1 VPIPQYPL
9 YSATLALAEAHLLGY
24 ELVEEEGWR
33 LSVDVLEE
41 KLAAA
46 KANGIHTRGLVVINP
61 GNPTGNS
68 LPLENMKEVL
78 RFCGKH
84 GLILMADEVYQENVW
99 LESRPFHSFKKVLH
113 TMADAPKVQLVSFH
127 STSKGFL
134 GECGMRG
141 GYFELCNFDPEVV
154 QQLLKLVSIGLCSN
168 TLGQIAT
175 GLMVQPPAL
184 GEPSYARYSAEKEAI
199 LTSMRRRAL
208 KLVDGLNAMEGVTC
222 NAPEGAMYAFP
233 SITLPPKAIAA
244 AEAAGKV
251 PDTFYALALLEAT
264 GIVVVPGSGFGQKQG
279 TWHFRTTF
287 LPPEKDMEG
296 VITRMGEFHKG
307 FMAKYS

>member
-1 VPIPQYPL
+1 
-9 YSATLALAEAHLLGY
+9 
-24 ELVEEEGWR
+24 
-33 LSVDVLEE
+33 
-41 KLAAA
+41 
-46 KANGIHTRGLVVINP
+46 
-61 GNPTGNS
+61 
-68 LPLENMKEVL
+68 
-78 RFCGKH
+78 
-84 GLILMADEVYQENVW
+84 
-99 LESRPFHSFKKVLH
+99 
-113 TMADAPKVQLVSFH
+113 
-127 STSKGFL
+127 
-134 GECGMRG
+134 
-141 GYFELCNFDPEVV
+141 VV

-199 LTSMRRRAL
+199 LTSMRRRAH

-222 NAPEGAMYAFP
+222 NAAEGAMYAFP

>member
-1 VPIPQYPL
+1 MPHTRRTHATPRHATHTPRHPH
-9 YSATLALAEAHLLGY
+9 ATLG
-24 ELVEEEGWR
+24 
-33 LSVDVLEE
+33 S
-41 KLAAA
+41 
-46 KANGIHTRGLVVINP
+46 
-61 GNPTGNS
+61 
-68 LPLENMKEVL
+68 
-78 RFCGKH
+78 
-84 GLILMADEVYQENVW
+84 
-99 LESRPFHSFKKVLH
+99 
-113 TMADAPKVQLVSFH
+113 APNRAQ
-127 STSKGFL
+127 
-134 GECGMRG
+134 
-141 GYFELCNFDPEVV
+141 VV

-184 GEPSYARYSAEKEAI
+184 GEASYAQYSAEKEAI

-251 PDTFYALALLEAT
+251 PDTYYALALLEAT

>member
-1 VPIPQYPL
+1 MIASL
-9 YSATLALAEAHLLGY
+9 IRY

-33 LSVDVLEE
+33 LSVEVLEE

-141 GYFELCNFDPEVV
+141 GYFELCNFDPEV
-154 QQLLKLVSIGLCSN
+154 LPPN
-168 TLGQIAT
+168 TALR
-175 GLMVQPPAL
+175 PPAPHAL
-184 GEPSYARYSAEKEAI
+184 FAQHSAYCPIGALRPSSPPHARSP
-199 LTSMRRRAL
+199 THTPPRRPHATHTPPTRHPGLRPKPRA
-208 KLVDGLNAMEGVTC
+208 GG
-222 NAPEGAMYAFP
+222 P
-233 SITLPPKAIAA
+233 AA
-244 AEAAGKV
+244 AQTRLNRAVLQHARPDRDRLDGPAARARG
-251 PDTFYALALLEAT
+251 
-264 GIVVVPGSGFGQKQG
+264 GIIRPVQ
-279 TWHFRTTF
+279 R
-287 LPPEKDMEG
+287 
-296 VITRMGEFHKG
+296 
-307 FMAKYS
+307 